1 MRRRDPRLVRRDVG
15 VGVGARNEGE
25 DKLEDEDED
34 EFQQRTVSLPS
45 YVKVI
50 VAYPAKLAFE
60 KHGVNRGLSS
70 TLFRTALLC
79 SARCLPPAFE
89 WKRSVKSTKFATA
102 CYILSFVS
110 YHGPDMIATQT
121 IARWVNVNAS
131 RVRQIVARLVRAGLL
146 ASTRGGEGG
155 VVLGRHAS
163 TISLLDIFDAVA
175 EHEVE
180 LFSADNPFSAWQ
192 DRCRVHSVLTTMQGE
207 LRAISAPGWPRPT
220 SAHSMPVP
228 QQPRWQPAEPAPQ
241 TRQLRPS
248 ASARPMPSP
257 SRIEAGLV

>member
-1 MRRRDPRLVRRDVG
+1 M
-15 VGVGARNEGE
+15 
-25 DKLEDEDED
+25 
-34 EFQQRTVSLPS
+34 
-45 YVKVI
+45 
-50 VAYPAKLAFE
+50 
-60 KHGVNRGLSS
+60 
-70 TLFRTALLC
+70 
-79 SARCLPPAFE
+79 E

-121 IARWVNVNAS
+121 IAGWVNVNAS

-180 LFSADNPFSAWQ
+180 LFSVDNPFSAWK
-192 DRCRVHSVLTTMQGE
+192 DRCRVHSVLTMMQGE
-207 LRAISAPGWPRPT
+207 LARDFRTRLAETRLSSLHARPT
-220 SAHSMPVP
+220 AAKVAATRASTADLTTQALSK
-228 QQPRWQPAEPAPQ
+228 RAPQ
-241 TRQLRPS
+241 AKP
-248 ASARPMPSP
+248 
-257 SRIEAGLV
+257 VKD